1 MSLLLGAF
9 KSGWDEVTDLEC
21 SQDIFMC
28 VAHQIAK
35 AMIVLDWQDFRDIA

>member
-35 AMIVLDWQDFRDIA
+35 VLDWQDFRDIA